1 MRPIR
6 LFVSDPELGDPWA
19 TRLLSTLAAHA
30 SIALENVS
38 LYEVLAEHR
47 QRLSRLVEDLINAQE
62 EERKIVAYDLH
73 DGLIQYLV
81 GARMHLRSFTAL
93 RDTNPQAAEEALEAG
108 MAHLATAIS
117 EGRRVIEGLRPT
129 LLDDMGL
136 AAAIGELTRQ
146 MALAAGWEIE
156 LDLATANQQ
165 FPPSVEITAFRIVQP
180 DVVLLDIR
188 MPDMDGLQALT
199 AIKER
204 LPTTSVIIL
213 TTYTNLEYLARAVA
227 LGAAGY
233 LSKEVDPDRIPPA
246 VRAVAAGET
255 IIDRSLLQ
263 AALSIPLHLTGDKPQ
278 PAMAPAHDL
287 TEQEVRVL
295 RLIAEGM
302 SNDAIA
308 EALSISR
315 NTVKTHVRHIF
326 EKLGVSDRTQAAIWA
341 MRHGLVR

>member
-1 MRPIR
+1 MNHFSETKPIR
-6 LFVSDPELGDPWA
+6 VL
-19 TRLLSTLAAHA
+19 
-30 SIALENVS
+30 IADDHGV
-38 LYEVLAEHR
+38 VR
-47 QRLSRLVEDLINAQE
+47 
-62 EERKIVAYDLH
+62 
-73 DGLIQYLV
+73 
-81 GARMHLRSFTAL
+81 
-93 RDTNPQAAEEALEAG
+93 
-108 MAHLATAIS
+108 
-117 EGRRVIEGLRPT
+117 EGLRS
-129 LLDDMGL
+129 LLSRAGL
-136 AAAIGELTRQ
+136 EVVGSAATGREAV
-146 MALAAGWEIE
+146 
-156 LDLATANQQ
+156 DLAQ
-165 FPPSVEITAFRIVQP
+165 RLRP

-188 MPDMDGLQALT
+188 MPDMDGLQALI
-199 AIKER
+199 AIKES

-246 VRAVAAGET
+246 VRAVVAGET

-278 PAMAPAHDL
+278 PAMAPAHNL

-341 MRHGLVR
+341 MRHGLAR